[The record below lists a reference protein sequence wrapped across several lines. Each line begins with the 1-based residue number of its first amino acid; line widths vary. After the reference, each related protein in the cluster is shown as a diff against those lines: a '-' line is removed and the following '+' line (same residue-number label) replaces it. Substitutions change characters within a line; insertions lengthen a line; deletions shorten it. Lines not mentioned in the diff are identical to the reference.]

1 MHGRHHRESSLDAP
15 QRVRNGRRPC
25 RPFLF
30 STTVAQALDQPTS
43 VRDKGSSLAFM
54 LRAFKYRNY
63 RLFFGGQ
70 VISLIGTWITT
81 TATSWLVYR
90 LTGNAWYLGVVGF
103 ASQFPAFLLSSAAG
117 IYVDRWNRHRLL
129 ITTQSLSMLISFL
142 LAGLTLSNL
151 ITIHALIAIS
161 VLQGL
166 VNAFDMPCRQAF
178 VVSVIE
184 DKADLGNAIALN
196 SSMFNGARL
205 VGPSVAA
212 AVIAATN
219 EGWCFLLD
227 GISFFAVIVALLNIQ
242 VDADPGVG
250 RRHASAWQQFRE
262 GWAYVFGFGPIRA
275 IIALL
280 AIVSLLGVPYTVLM
294 PIFAGDVLHGGPQTF
309 GFLMT
314 ASGLGAL
321 LGALWLAGR
330 PSVVNFGRLIPIAAG
345 LFGLGLMAFAASRYL
360 WLSLLCMVV
369 VGFGIMVQAACSNT
383 VLQTIVPDEKRGRVM
398 SFFLMAYLGT
408 APFGSLIAGALSG
421 RIGVPWTIAVG
432 GGCCSVGALWFAG
445 GLKSFQRTIRPIY
458 IDLGLVTETQVAEA
472 EMAALALIESD
483 E

>member
-1 MHGRHHRESSLDAP
+1 
-15 QRVRNGRRPC
+15 
-25 RPFLF
+25 
-30 STTVAQALDQPTS
+30 
-43 VRDKGSSLAFM
+43 M

-129 ITTQSLSMLISFL
+129 VTTQSLSMLISFL

-151 ITIHALIAIS
+151 ITIHVLIAIS

-219 EGWCFLLD
+219 EGWCFLID
-227 GISFFAVIVALLNIQ
+227 GISFFAVIVALLNMR
-242 VDADPGVG
+242 VDASPGTG
-250 RRHASAWQQFRE
+250 RRHPSAWQQFRE
-262 GWAYVFGFGPIRA
+262 GWAYVFGFGPIRS

-309 GFLMT
+309 GLLMT

-330 PSVVNFGRLIPIAAG
+330 PSMVSFGRLIPIAAG
-345 LFGLGLMAFAASRYL
+345 LFGIGLMAFAASRYL
-360 WLSLLCMVV
+360 WLSLICMVV

-472 EMAALALIESD
+472 EMAALALIEDD

>member
-1 MHGRHHRESSLDAP
+1 
-15 QRVRNGRRPC
+15 VRNGRQKC
-25 RPFLF
+25 RPFLS
-30 STTVAQALDQPTS
+30 STIVAQALDPTTS
-43 VRDKGSSLAFM
+43 VRKTSSIAFM
-54 LRAFKYRNY
+54 LRAFKYPNY

-70 VISLIGTWITT
+70 VVSLIGTWITT

-117 IYVDRWNRHRLL
+117 IYVDRWDRHRLL
-129 ITTQSLSMLISFL
+129 ITTQTLSMIISFI
-142 LAGLTLSNL
+142 LAGLTLSGL
-151 ITIHALIAIS
+151 ITIHALIVIS

-219 EGWCFLLD
+219 EGWCFLID
-227 GISFFAVIVALLNIQ
+227 GISFFAVIVALLNMK
-242 VDADPGVG
+242 VDARPVAG

-262 GWAYVFGFGPIRA
+262 GWSYVFGFGPIRA

-294 PIFAGDVLHGGPQTF
+294 PIFAGDVLHGGPRTF

-330 PSVVNFGRLIPIAAG
+330 TSIVHFGRLIPIAAG

-360 WLSLLCMVV
+360 WLSLICMVV

-408 APFGSLIAGALSG
+408 APFGSLIAGALSA
-421 RIGVPWTIAVG
+421 RIGVPWTLAVG

-445 GLKSFQRTIRPIY
+445 GLKSFHETIRPIY
-458 IDLGLVTETQVAEA
+458 VDLGLVTETQVAEA
-472 EMAALALIESD
+472 EMAALALIADD